1 MKHLKLLSAMLIM
14 TGVAQAAT
22 VDLRILETTDIHVN
36 VLNYDYYQDKSTDEY
51 GLSRTATLINQARAE
66 ARNSL
71 LFDNGDLIQG
81 NPLGDYVARVDP
93 LQEGETHPVYKA
105 MNLLDYDLGNIGNHE
120 FNYGLDFLKLS
131 LQGANFP
138 YVNANVYD
146 ANTGKNYFKPYRIIT
161 KIVRDENNNP
171 HVVRVGVIGFAPP
184 QIMVWDKANLEGKV
198 TTQDI
203 IETAKKFVPEM
214 KARGADIIVAIP
226 HSGLGDPDPKA
237 MDENVTAGLTRVPGI
252 DVVLFGHSHTEFPS
266 ATYATYP
273 GADVAKG
280 TLNGVAAVM
289 PGFWGNNLGV
299 VDLKLEKQD
308 DGSWTI
314 VDRKGTIRPIYDKTN
329 KKALVDNDPRIVE
342 AVADDHQH
350 TLEYVRGKVAD
361 LEAPINSYFA
371 VVQDDPSVQIV
382 SQAQMWYAKR
392 ALQGTEYDKYPVL
405 SAAAPFKAGGRAGVS
420 YFTDIPAGTL
430 AIKNI
435 SDLYIYPNTIKGVLV
450 TGAEVQEWLERS
462 AGQFKQIDPKG
473 PANQE
478 LVDTSFPTYNF
489 DVIDGVTYEI
499 DVTQPSRYNSKGEV
513 VNAGAHRI
521 KNLMFEG
528 KPIDPNQKFIVVTN
542 NYRAG
547 GGGSFPGLTGKNIVL
562 DSPDENREAII
573 QYMVAQG
580 KINPT
585 ADNNWKLSPIPGQSV
600 LFLSSPNAEK
610 YLPSNAK
617 KIGTTADGFA
627 QYQLSW

>member
-14 TGVAQAAT
+14 TGVAHAAT
-22 VDLRILETTDIHVN
+22 VDLRIMETTDIHVN

-51 GLSRTATLINQARAE
+51 GLSKTASLITQARAE

-131 LQGANFP
+131 LKGANFP

-146 ANTGKNYFKPYRIIT
+146 AKTGKNYFKPYRIIT
-161 KIVRDENNNP
+161 KIVRDENNNA
-171 HVVRVGVIGFAPP
+171 HVVRVGVIGFVPP
-184 QIMVWDKANLEGKV
+184 QIMIWDKTNLEGKV

-237 MDENVTAGLTRVPGI
+237 MDENVTAGLTKVPGI

-266 ATYATYP
+266 ATFASYP
-273 GADVAKG
+273 GADVTKG

-314 VDRKGTIRPIYDKTN
+314 VDKKGTLRPIYDKVN
-329 KKALVDNDPRIVE
+329 KKATVDNDLRIVE

-350 TLEYVRGKVAD
+350 TLDYVRGKVAD

-392 ALQGTEYDKYPVL
+392 ALQGTEYEKYPVL

-420 YFTDIPAGTL
+420 YYTDIPAGTL

-473 PANQE
+473 PANQP
-478 LVDTSFPTYNF
+478 LVDDTFPTYNF

-547 GGGSFPGLTGKNIVL
+547 GGGSFPGLKGQNIVL

-573 QYMVAQG
+573 QYMVAQS

-617 KIGTTADGFA
+617 KIGITSDGFA

>member
-1 MKHLKLLSAMLIM
+1 MKHLKHLSLMLIM

-22 VDLRILETTDIHVN
+22 VELRIMETTDIHVN

-51 GLSRTATLINQARAE
+51 GLARTATLIRQARQE
-66 ARNSL
+66 ARNSM

-131 LQGANFP
+131 LKGANFP

-146 ANTGKNYFKPYRIIT
+146 AEGRKNYFKPYRIIT
-161 KIVRDENNNP
+161 KVVRDENNAL
-171 HVVRVGVIGFAPP
+171 HTIKVGVIGFVPP
-184 QIMVWDKANLEGKV
+184 QILLWDKANLEGKV
-198 TTQDI
+198 TTRDI
-203 IETAKKFVPEM
+203 VETAQKFVPEM
-214 KARGADIIVAIP
+214 KAKGADVVVAIA

-237 MDENVTAGLTRVPGI
+237 LDENETAGLSKVPGI
-252 DVVLFGHSHTEFPS
+252 DVILFGHSHAEFPS

-273 GADVAKG
+273 GADVKQG

-299 VDLKLEKQD
+299 VDLKLEKK
-308 DGSWTI
+308 DGKWTI
-314 VDRKGTIRPIYDKTN
+314 LDRKGTIRPIFDKVN
-329 KKALVDNDPRIVE
+329 KKALVESDPAVVQ

-350 TLEYVRGKVAD
+350 TLDYVRGKVAD

-392 ALQGTEYDKYPVL
+392 MLQGTEYDKYPIL
-405 SAAAPFKAGGRAGVS
+405 SAAAPFKAGGRAGAS
-420 YFTDIPAGTL
+420 YYTDIPAGTL

-450 TGAEVQEWLERS
+450 TGAQVQEWLERS

-478 LVDTSFPTYNF
+478 LIDTSFPTYNF

-528 KPIDPNQKFIVVTN
+528 KPINPEQKFIVVTN

-547 GGGSFPGLTGKNIVL
+547 GGGSFPGLNGKNIVL

-617 KIGTTADGFA
+617 KIGTTPDGFA
-627 QYQLSW
+627 QYQLGW

>member
-1 MKHLKLLSAMLIM
+1 MKHLKHLSLMLIM

-22 VDLRILETTDIHVN
+22 VELRIMETTDIHVN

-51 GLSRTATLINQARAE
+51 GLARTATLIRQARQE
-66 ARNSL
+66 ARNSM

-131 LQGANFP
+131 LKGANFP

-146 ANTGKNYFKPYRIIT
+146 AEGRKNYFKPYRIIT
-161 KIVRDENNNP
+161 KVVRDENNAL
-171 HVVRVGVIGFAPP
+171 HTIKVGVIGFVPP
-184 QIMVWDKANLEGKV
+184 QILLWDKANLEGKV
-198 TTQDI
+198 TTRDI
-203 IETAKKFVPEM
+203 VETAQKFVPEM
-214 KARGADIIVAIP
+214 KAKGADVVVAIA

-237 MDENVTAGLTRVPGI
+237 LDENETAGLSKVPGI
-252 DVVLFGHSHTEFPS
+252 DVILFGHSHAEFPS

-273 GADVAKG
+273 GADVKQG

-299 VDLKLEKQD
+299 VDLKLEKK
-308 DGSWTI
+308 DGKWTI
-314 VDRKGTIRPIYDKTN
+314 LDRKGTIRPIFDKVN
-329 KKALVDNDPRIVE
+329 KKALVESDPAVVQ

-350 TLEYVRGKVAD
+350 TLDYVRGKVAD

-392 ALQGTEYDKYPVL
+392 MLQGTEYDKYPIL
-405 SAAAPFKAGGRAGVS
+405 SAAAPFKAGGRAGAS
-420 YFTDIPAGTL
+420 YYTDIPAGTL

-435 SDLYIYPNTIKGVLV
+435 SDLYIYPNTIKGVLI
-450 TGAEVQEWLERS
+450 TGAQVQEWLERS

-478 LVDTSFPTYNF
+478 LIDTSFPTYNF

-528 KPIDPNQKFIVVTN
+528 KPINPEQKFIVVTN

-547 GGGSFPGLTGKNIVL
+547 GGGSFPGLNGKNIVL

-617 KIGTTADGFA
+617 KIGTTPDGFA
-627 QYQLSW
+627 QYQLGW

>member
-1 MKHLKLLSAMLIM
+1 MKHLKHLSLMLIM

-22 VDLRILETTDIHVN
+22 VELRIMETTDIHVN

-51 GLSRTATLINQARAE
+51 GLARTATLIRQARQE
-66 ARNSL
+66 ARNSM

-120 FNYGLDFLKLS
+120 FNYGLDFLNLS
-131 LQGANFP
+131 LKGANFP

-146 ANTGKNYFKPYRIIT
+146 AEGKKNLFKPYRIIT
-161 KIVRDENNNP
+161 KVVRDENNAL
-171 HVVRVGVIGFAPP
+171 HTVKVGVIGFVPP
-184 QIMVWDKANLEGKV
+184 QIMLWDKANLEGKV
-198 TTQDI
+198 TAKDI

-237 MDENVTAGLTRVPGI
+237 MDENTTSGLSKVPGI
-252 DVVLFGHSHTEFPS
+252 DVILFGHSHTEFPS
-266 ATYATYP
+266 ATFANYP
-273 GADVAKG
+273 GADIKQG

-299 VDLKLEKQD
+299 VDLKLEKK
-308 DGSWTI
+308 DGKWTI
-314 VDRKGTIRPIYDKTN
+314 LERKGTIRPIFDKVN
-329 KKALVDNDPRIVE
+329 KKALVESDPAVVQ

-350 TLEYVRGKVAD
+350 TLDYVRGKVAD
-361 LEAPINSYFA
+361 LDAPINSYFA

-392 ALQGTEYDKYPVL
+392 MLQGTEYDKYPIL
-405 SAAAPFKAGGRAGVS
+405 SAAAPFKAGGRAGAS
-420 YFTDIPAGTL
+420 YYTDIPAGTL

-450 TGAEVQEWLERS
+450 TGAQVQEWLERS

-478 LVDTSFPTYNF
+478 LIDTSFPTYNF

-528 KPIDPNQKFIVVTN
+528 KPINPEQKFIVVTN

-547 GGGSFPGLTGKNIVL
+547 GGGSFPGLNGKNIVL

-617 KIGTTADGFA
+617 KIGTTPDGFA
-627 QYQLSW
+627 QYQLGW